1 MLFSSRKLE
10 HASPSSCT
18 RVCRERVSFKVDAN
32 TAATAGVDLNNPDH
46 DMHVEKEAHCR
57 RDGGGNYWN
66 NHTGTFVGGYAIT
79 LTNFI
84 RHV

>member
-18 RVCRERVSFKVDAN
+18 RVCRERVRFKVDAN
-32 TAATAGVDLNNPDH
+32 TETRASVDLNNPDH

-57 RDGGGNYWN
+57 RDGGGI
-66 NHTGTFVGGYAIT
+66 TGIT
-79 LTNFI
+79 TLALFL
-84 RHV
+84 VAMQLL